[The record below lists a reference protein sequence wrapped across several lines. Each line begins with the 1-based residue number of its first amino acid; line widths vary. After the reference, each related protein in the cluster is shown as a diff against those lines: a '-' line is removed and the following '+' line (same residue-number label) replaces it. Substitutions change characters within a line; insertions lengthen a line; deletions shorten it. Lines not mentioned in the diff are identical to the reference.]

1 MSAAAAAAVAAN
13 LVTASAP
20 LLMGGE
26 QSAFRSLVPSASSA
40 AVALLAGLRQHQ
52 QNQMNVER
60 EYHRRR
66 VSCSSG
72 SEKEDRIGSVSD
84 FEDEKNGECG
94 EEVKKD
100 RNGNIYLKSKRTE
113 DVSEVV
119 GGTGNKKTRH

>member
-1 MSAAAAAAVAAN
+1 
-13 LVTASAP
+13 
-20 LLMGGE
+20 
-26 QSAFRSLVPSASSA
+26 
-40 AVALLAGLRQHQ
+40 
-52 QNQMNVER
+52 MNVER

-100 RNGNIYLKSKRTE
+100 RNGNVYLKSKRTE